1 MAYNLLYHD
10 IILNLQEFYSEMA
23 ITNIKSGIAKET
35 IPRAFSKEPGKGESE
50 FLTLLTNQIYNKN
63 ISNSMFSNNGLAES
77 SESSRAFQWVIIGML
92 TEKDPTILDLLS
104 KHPQHGKNFQDILNL
119 EQNGPVKS
127 HPAPVGSAVFLN
139 NKTREILYQSPRI
152 TMPGS
157 DRDGME
163 DPQRDPLSEN
173 LAAAVKPY
181 LGSPYDRLDCYELV
195 VQTLEDMGLRYQGT
209 GGLKEHLMNSA
220 IRKGL
225 PGNAYLTGEGLIAA
239 SGNRIY
245 AKELSG
251 IQDPEKEADTIIS
264 EIAPLLREGNI
275 LSFSTPSNG
284 HMGIISRHADQWTF
298 INSGQMDHNLKGR
311 NQIKA
316 VGEETLAAEI
326 QNWVQRAAT
335 RNEPLEITLG
345 KLDGMKLVEFSQ
357 AAWPV

>member
-1 MAYNLLYHD
+1 
-10 IILNLQEFYSEMA
+10 MA
-23 ITNIKSGIAKET
+23 ITNIKSGIVKET
-35 IPRAFSKEPGKGESE
+35 IPRVFSKGPGKGVSE
-50 FLTLLTNQIYNKN
+50 FSTLLTNQIYNKN
-63 ISNSMFSNNGLAES
+63 ISNPIFSSKSITGPPET
-77 SESSRAFQWVIIGML
+77 SRALQWVILGML

-104 KHPQHGKNFQDILNL
+104 KHPQHGKIFQDILKL

-127 HPAPVGSAVFLN
+127 HPAPTGSTVFLN
-139 NKTREILYQSPRI
+139 KKTREILYQSPRM
-152 TMPGS
+152 TMPALDS
-157 DRDGME
+157 DGFK
-163 DPQRDPLSEN
+163 DPQQDPLSEN
-173 LAAAVKPY
+173 LADAVKPY
-181 LGSPYDRLDCYELV
+181 LGSTYDRLDCYELV
-195 VQTLEDMGLRYQGT
+195 VQTLEDMGLRYRGA

-264 EIAPLLREGNI
+264 EIAPLLREGYI
-275 LSFSTPSNG
+275 LSFSTPTSG
-284 HMGIISRHADQWTF
+284 HMGIISRHANQWTF
-298 INSGQMDHNLKGR
+298 INSGQMDHNLKGH

-316 VGEETLAAEI
+316 VGEETLSAEI
-326 QNWVQRAAT
+326 QNWIQRAAA
-335 RNEPLEITLG
+335 RNEPLEISLG